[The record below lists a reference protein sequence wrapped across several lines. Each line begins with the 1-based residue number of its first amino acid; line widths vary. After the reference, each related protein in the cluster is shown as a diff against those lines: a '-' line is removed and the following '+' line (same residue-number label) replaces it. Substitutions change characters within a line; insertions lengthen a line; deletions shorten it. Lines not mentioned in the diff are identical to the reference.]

1 MSLTLLF
8 PEDTALRYRYETR
21 YRTATIMEEDALN
34 QPTAAGKMLPAH
46 HIKIQWFPNP
56 NILLSG

>member
-1 MSLTLLF
+1 
-8 PEDTALRYRYETR
+8 
-21 YRTATIMEEDALN
+21 MEEDALN

-56 NILLSG
+56 NILLSGWDDKW